1 MPKLATGQRKLLGQA
16 TAFYQQSLKA
26 ALPFLECRGLDEAV
40 ARKYRLGV
48 VSRPCSGHESY
59 VSRLSIPYLSRSG
72 CVTIR
77 FRCLEEHNCKIA
89 QCPKYL
95 SMRGDKPTLY
105 NTEALFAAGSVIAI
119 TEGELDAL
127 VITEYAGI
135 PAVGI
140 QGVSAW
146 NEVFARTLN
155 DFDRVLIVGDGDEA
169 GRQMVDRLV
178 DSIPN
183 AIGVSLPDGLDANEV
198 YVQYGADELAYILGT
213 A

>member
-1 MPKLATGQRKLLGQA
+1 M
-16 TAFYQQSLKA
+16 
-26 ALPFLECRGLDEAV
+26 V
-40 ARKYRLGV
+40 
-48 VSRPCSGHESY
+48 
-59 VSRLSIPYLSRSG
+59 
-72 CVTIR
+72 
-77 FRCLEEHNCKIA
+77 
-89 QCPKYL
+89 
-95 SMRGDKPTLY
+95 
-105 NTEALFAAGSVIAI
+105 AI

>member
-1 MPKLATGQRKLLGQA
+1 MPKLANGQRKLLEQA
-16 TAFYQQSLKA
+16 TAFYQQSLKE

-89 QCPKYL
+89 QGPKYL

-127 VITEYAGI
+127 VITEYAGVLAHHFAAQI
-135 PAVGI
+135 SCMGLSGYMFRPHPRLVAAPAESAFGVTTFAVGM
-140 QGVSAW
+140 
-146 NEVFARTLN
+146 
-155 DFDRVLIVGDGDEA
+155 
-169 GRQMVDRLV
+169 RQ
-178 DSIPN
+178 
-183 AIGVSLPDGLDANEV
+183 
-198 YVQYGADELAYILGT
+198 
-213 A
+213 